1 MDTEKEILK
10 YIEKKENNGA
20 LFLTGKWGCG
30 KTFLIKQIAEEL
42 NQGKKYCV
50 AVISMFDVNS
60 IEQLHEK
67 IREEFF
73 QLSLSKAGKVARATT
88 KFLEFTNK
96 IIDSANKHHANSKVD
111 ATTAAIGTVLSI
123 NPSDFIS
130 VSNMI
135 GKKEFILILDDLERC
150 NMDKTQLLG
159 GVNEYCE
166 NKSIKTI
173 VIADEYKIDDDKYA
187 EFKEKVI
194 ARTIKFSY
202 NHEEIINQ
210 MITKYEETV
219 TGYNRFLAENR
230 KIILSAF
237 NNSDCQNLRT
247 VKAVLC
253 NFERVYDTWKSYG
266 KGLEDMWLALYQ
278 FFALTAEYRLGN
290 YIKYNGY
297 DIYDIHA
304 KVEFEPDIKEERR
317 REYQNQANEKIKKKY
332 VDNTFSN
339 LYYSLSKWIVDGE
352 WNEEDF
358 LNELKKRYEIT
369 EIRPEESFLHCN
381 FWSLNNESIIQGIPI
396 ATQKAYS
403 GELSCDELLSF
414 MQKVHFI
421 REIDDS
427 YVSDIDYNKI
437 EEGLDLRLSRIRSGR
452 LSEPQRHTFAENHTI
467 DSEAVGINKKIENLF
482 YKVVAWKGY
491 DTFLCVLKDNEIRWD
506 KLSKC
511 NCIDVFDKE
520 LYEAFLKCFDEVDN
534 GDKRE
539 IARVLLKVDW
549 RNNNY
554 STQDEINE
562 SISNYRRLIDYLKS
576 KTQSEDDIITK
587 LICKEFIEKL
597 EKMILEN
604 TSTA

>member
-1 MDTEKEILK
+1 MLSYPLSSGDFKQ
-10 YIEKKENNGA
+10 A
-20 LFLTGKWGCG
+20 LTGKWGCG

-73 QLSLSKAGKVARATT
+73 QLSLSKAGKAARATT
-88 KFLEFTNK
+88 KVLEFTNK

-266 KGLEDMWLALYQ
+266 KGLDDMYFVLYQ

-290 YIKYNGY
+290 YYKNDVY
-297 DIYDIHA
+297 DIYGLNA

-358 LNELKKRYEIT
+358 LIELKRKYETT
-369 EIRPEESFLHCN
+369 EIRPEDSFLLCN
-381 FWSLNNESIIQGIPI
+381 FWSLNNERIIQGIPI

-403 GELSCDELLSF
+403 GELSCDELISF

-437 EEGLDLRLSRIRSGR
+437 EEGLDLRFSGIRSGR

-491 DTFLCVLKDNEIRWD
+491 DTLLRVLKKKEIRWD
-506 KLSKC
+506 NLSKC
-511 NCIDVFDKE
+511 NCVDVFDSV
-520 LYEAFLKCFDEVDN
+520 LYKAFIECFDEVDN

-539 IARVLLKVDW
+539 IARALLKLDW
-549 RNNNY
+549 RNNYY

-562 SISNYRRLIDYLKS
+562 SVLNFRKLINYLENKI
-576 KTQSEDDIITK
+576 QSEEDIISKYIYKNFT
-587 LICKEFIEKL
+587 EEL
-597 EKMILEN
+597 EKMISEN